1 MAKPSICVIFNPASG
16 KKEGHPETETL
27 LERIRNDPRMELR
40 ASKSPD
46 DLPNVVSEALTE
58 GFDTIVAAGGDG
70 TIGAV
75 TAQLVGQDATLG
87 ILPMGTFNFMARS
100 LGIPEDLDAALEV
113 VLDGRDAPLDI
124 GDVNGKVFLNNASI
138 GAYAAVLDVREGV
151 YRRWGRSRLAAYWSV
166 VLALLTIY
174 RPLRMTVTV
183 DGKTW
188 QTRSPMAFVAS
199 SAYQLDHYDFEGADA
214 VRDGRVALILAPDSN
229 RLQLLWR
236 SLKILLGGVQ
246 RNEDYFLHVGQEIL
260 IETQRSNRLVARDG
274 EKGTMKG
281 PYRFSLHRNAVRVRV
296 PATETN
302 QGGP

>member
-1 MAKPSICVIFNPASG
+1 MAKPTICVVFNPASG

-27 LERIRNDPRMELR
+27 LERIRNNPRMELR

-46 DLPNVVSEALTE
+46 DLPKVVSEALTE

-124 GDVNGKVFLNNASI
+124 GDVNGKVFLNNASM
-138 GAYAAVLDVREGV
+138 
-151 YRRWGRSRLAAYWSV
+151 
-166 VLALLTIY
+166 TIY
-174 RPLRMTVTV
+174 RPLRMTVTM

-246 RNEDYFLHVGQEIL
+246 RNEDYFLHVGQEML